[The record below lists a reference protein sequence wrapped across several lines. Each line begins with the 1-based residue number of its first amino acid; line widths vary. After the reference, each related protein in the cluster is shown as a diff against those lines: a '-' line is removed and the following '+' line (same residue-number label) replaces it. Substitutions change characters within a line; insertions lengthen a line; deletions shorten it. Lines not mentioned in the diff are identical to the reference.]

1 MREESCFGLGV
12 ASRQPGANAMDIK
25 GKNKRCKGPVKRLS
39 VHTVVVKEEP
49 SKGAVTGLDGSFSL
63 SVNRPTFT
71 IICTYIGYK
80 SYEMQVTSKDSDI
93 EIPLASDD
101 VLLGEVTVVAT
112 NPGRSE
118 AGARAIE
125 RKAMNVVNVMSAKAI
140 ELSPDITGRECNPA
154 YVGCDD

>member
-1 MREESCFGLGV
+1 MQR
-12 ASRQPGANAMDIK
+12 
-25 GKNKRCKGPVKRLS
+25 PVKRLS
-39 VHTVVVKEEP
+39 
-49 SKGAVTGLDGSFSL
+49 GAVTGLDGSFSL

-80 SYEMQVTSKDSDI
+80 SYEMKVTSKDSEI

-125 RKAMNVVNVMSAKAI
+125 RKSMNVANVMKSYRAF
-140 ELSPDITGRECNPA
+140 SGYHGRECNPA
-154 YVGCDD
+154 YVGCDNRA